1 MGCPNKIQTK
11 NDCSLNRLLLVRI
24 CPGLKLSDHKVLLK
38 IYAEFIHVFHT
49 LYTSSTSCN
58 GFEKMSKDKLCGE
71 PVGVIQ

>member
-11 NDCSLNRLLLVRI
+11 NDCNLNRLLLIRI
-24 CPGLKLSDHKVLLK
+24 HSGLTISDQKVLLK
-38 IYAEFIHVFHT
+38 IHAEFIHVFHT
-49 LYTSSTSCN
+49 LYISSSCN